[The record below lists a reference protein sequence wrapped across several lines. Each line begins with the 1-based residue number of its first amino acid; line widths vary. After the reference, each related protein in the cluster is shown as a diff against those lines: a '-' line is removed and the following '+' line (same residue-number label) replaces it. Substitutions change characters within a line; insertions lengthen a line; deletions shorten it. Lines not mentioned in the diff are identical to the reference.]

1 MCLKPLVQYNLNSFS
16 VRNDLI
22 LLWIEYDHWY
32 FFLCLGPG
40 CGLKIY
46 GQFRTIAHAQAK
58 LVKNI
63 RSLGKGKPQK
73 IGKTHRW
80 PVRQLFLPFGLLGER
95 YVVVSVLPWERH
107 LVGPNILKGISN
119 RVRHVSPVECRLD
132 PHWSTS
138 RSHYKI
144 WYHFLGMKPPRR
156 GDTDPRPGRKF
167 HVGSW
172 PFRALTRLGSGL
184 EVESS

>member
-1 MCLKPLVQYNLNSFS
+1 MQTALRGRSPHQVLDRSEEARATQAFYNRGTMCLKPLVQYNLNSFS

-119 RVRHVSPVECRLD
+119 RVRH
-132 PHWSTS
+132 
-138 RSHYKI
+138 
-144 WYHFLGMKPPRR
+144 YHLFKVLQKKK
-156 GDTDPRPGRKF
+156 RPD
-167 HVGSW
+167 
-172 PFRALTRLGSGL
+172 
-184 EVESS
+184 EN